1 MLTVEV
7 ELRESNPTDPA
18 LTVHRIQKQ
27 SNRNLGQ
34 ALGAAACGSIR
45 WCPVGVA
52 GLGLADDGGGLS
64 RQIAVSRTAGGHPSA
79 AVASRS
85 GPRPRPPAKVPGFRA
100 DTVSTFTDELR

>member
-34 ALGAAACGSIR
+34 NADAVVCGSIR
-45 WCPVGVA
+45 WCPMSVA
-52 GLGLADDGGGLS
+52 GLGLADHGGGLS
-64 RQIAVSRTAGGHPSA
+64 RQIAVSWTE
-79 AVASRS
+79 
-85 GPRPRPPAKVPGFRA
+85 RPPIRCRGEPVRPAAKAARDGPGISCRHR
-100 DTVSTFTDELR
+100 EHIY